1 MHWVVAALF
10 SSSPSI
16 YLIFGLIMLF
26 GSTLARRLIF
36 KPSSGVANA
45 GNGPDAG
52 GRIRNRNVV
61 PINRSARSPKP
72 IDLASRRLSNGY

>member
-1 MHWVVAALF
+1 MHWVVAALL

-26 GSTLARRLIF
+26 SSTLARRLIF
-36 KPSSGVANA
+36 KPSSGIANA

-52 GRIRNRNVV
+52 GRIRNSNVV
-61 PINRSARSPKP
+61 PINQSALAPKP
-72 IDLASRRLSNGY
+72 VVLASRRLSNGY